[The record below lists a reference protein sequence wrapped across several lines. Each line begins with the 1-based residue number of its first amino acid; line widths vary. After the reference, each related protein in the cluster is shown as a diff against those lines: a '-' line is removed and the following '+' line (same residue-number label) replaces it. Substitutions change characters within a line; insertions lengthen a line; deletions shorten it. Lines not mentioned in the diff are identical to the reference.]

1 MSSEKLFEEHHAAVK
16 RIQDQVK
23 YFYDNKKHFRVYH
36 GSTSSTRP
44 LSFQRDSI
52 VDTSDM
58 DRLFPVDLETMT
70 VKAEPKV
77 SWSIRGVY
85 AMLVPAA
92 NHLQV
97 PMDALAAHTLKHG
110 VVPKIV
116 MEFKGIT
123 CGGGYSGFSAE
134 SSMFRYG
141 LFNNTVSD
149 IEIVLGDGTLEMASR
164 THNAD
169 LLEHAAGSLG
179 TFGIVTLL
187 TIELIPAKPFVQVD
201 IQLVGDVDTAHA
213 IFEEAT
219 KDESIHF
226 IEGVYFRKGCI
237 VVMLSRFIDAPPPGK
252 KALKKMQV
260 HWFADTIEN
269 VLVKEKPTPEKP
281 HPIYMTTTDYLFRYD
296 HGAFWGG
303 KLAFQHFHVPENALT
318 RRLAD
323 PFMDSRTCYHA
334 LHKSGLANEY
344 VVQDFGIPASTV
356 SQFVAFVNETLPEL
370 QIFLAPCRTAREVGL
385 ASRFNPRVAEVQ
397 DQRIFAVG
405 VYGRGPRD
413 PTAFR
418 ELNRK
423 LELRSSE
430 LLGAKLL
437 YARTYYSEEEFW
449 TIYNKEIYDEM
460 RKKYRAD
467 TLPSVYDKL
476 KADMNTGAGKRR
488 PVRGIVETMWD
499 KLVGNKE
506 YLLKK

>member
-1 MSSEKLFEEHHAAVK
+1 MDQTKLMEQHKAAVA
-16 RIQDQVK
+16 RIQEQVK
-23 YFYDNKKHFRVYH
+23 SFHAQKKKFRIYH

-44 LSFQRDSI
+44 LSFQRDAI

-77 SWSIRGVY
+77 
-85 AMLVPAA
+85 
-92 NHLQV
+92 

-110 VVPKIV
+110 VIPKIV

-123 CGGGYSGFSAE
+123 VGGGYSGFSGE
-134 SSMFRYG
+134 SSMYRYG
-141 LFNNTVSD
+141 LFNNTISD
-149 IEIVLGDGTLEMASR
+149 IEIVLGDGTLETASR
-164 THNAD
+164 THNKD

-187 TIELIPAKPFVQVD
+187 TVELIPAKPFVHVD
-201 IQLVGDVDTAHA
+201 IQLVKDVPTAHQM
-213 IFEEAT
+213 FENAV

-226 IEGVYFRKGCI
+226 IDGVYFSKDRI
-237 VVMLSRFIDAPPPGK
+237 VVMFGRFLEAVPEK
-252 KALKKMQV
+252 ERVLKKMEV
-260 HWFADTIEN
+260 HWFADTIDDI
-269 VLVKEKPTPEKP
+269 LKKKPSPEKP
-281 HPIYMTTTDYLFRYD
+281 SAIYMNIVDYLFRYD

-303 KLAFQHFHVPENALT
+303 KLAFQHFHVPQNAIT

-323 PFMDSRTCYHA
+323 PFLDSRTCYHA

-356 SQFVAFVNETLPEL
+356 TQFVAFVNETLPEL
-370 QIFLAPCRTAREVGL
+370 QVFLAPCKAPREIGL
-385 ASRFNPRVAEVQ
+385 TDRFNPRVAEIA

-413 PTAFR
+413 PKAFY

-423 LELRSSE
+423 LELKSAE

-437 YARTYYSEEEFW
+437 YARTYYTEEEFW
-449 TIYNKEIYDEM
+449 TIYDKSIYEEM
-460 RKKYRAD
+460 RKKYKAEG
-467 TLPSVYDKL
+467 LPSVYEKL
-476 KADMNTGAGKRR
+476 KADMGTGAGKRR
-488 PVRGIVETMWD
+488 PVRGVVETIWD
-499 KLVGNKE
+499 KLTGNKE